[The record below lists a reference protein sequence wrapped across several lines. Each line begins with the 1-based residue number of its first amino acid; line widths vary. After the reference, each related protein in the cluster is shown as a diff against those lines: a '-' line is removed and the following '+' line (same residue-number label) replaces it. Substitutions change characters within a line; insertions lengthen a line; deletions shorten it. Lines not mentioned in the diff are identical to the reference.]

1 MNNKT
6 INYLRVLSHQYKSG
20 KISRYKYD
28 KELEWVHS
36 FIQEK
41 KVQKEES
48 ILELLYEDNF

>member
-20 KISRYKYD
+20 KISRYKYE
-28 KELEWVHS
+28 KELDWVHS